1 MAKTGKG
8 LPRSLKNADFGDL
21 DISVGWGEVTGKPAV
36 IAAGATQEAA
46 RTAIGAGT
54 SNLAIGTTSTT
65 AMAGDKFVQGAAV
78 TDAGTQTI
86 TGEEATAVAT
96 SAQTAVNAVG
106 TKLNELLAQLRAAK
120 IIAS

>member
-8 LPRSLKNADFGDL
+8 LPRSLENVDFSDFY
-21 DISVGWGEVTGKPAV
+21 ITVGWGEVTGKPAV
-36 IAAGATQEAA
+36 IAAGATQAAA

-78 TDAGTQTI
+78 TDVSAQTV
-86 TGEEATAVAT
+86 TGEDAAAVGA
-96 SAQTAVNAVG
+96 SAQTAVNNVVSQ
-106 TKLNELLAQLRAAK
+106 LNALLAQLRAAK

>member
-1 MAKTGKG
+1 MG
-8 LPRSLKNADFGDL
+8 RSNWQTCGNRL
-21 DISVGWGEVTGKPAV
+21 
-36 IAAGATQEAA
+36 GATQEAA

-54 SNLAIGTTSTT
+54 SSLVIGTTSTT
-65 AMAGDKFVQGAAV
+65 AMAGNKFVQGTAV
-78 TDAGTQTI
+78 TDVGSQTV

-106 TKLNELLAQLRAAK
+106 TKLNQLLAQLRAAK

>member
-8 LPRSLKNADFGDL
+8 LPRSLKNVDFGDL

-65 AMAGDKFVQGAAV
+65 AMAGDKFVRGAAV
-78 TDAGTQTI
+78 TDVGTQAV
-86 TGEEATAVAT
+86 TGEDATTVAA

-106 TKLNELLAQLRAAK
+106 AQLNALLAQLRAAK

>member
-8 LPRSLKNADFGDL
+8 LPRSLQNVDFSDL

-36 IAAGATQEAA
+36 IAAGESQEAA

-54 SNLAIGTTSTT
+54 SSLVIGTTSST

-78 TDAGTQTI
+78 TDVSAQTV
-86 TGEEATAVAT
+86 TGEDAAAVGA
-96 SAQTAVNAVG
+96 SAQTAVNNVVSQ
-106 TKLNELLAQLRAAK
+106 LNALLAQLRAAK

>member
-8 LPRSLKNADFGDL
+8 LPRSLQNVDFGDF
-21 DISVGWGEVTGKPAV
+21 DISVGWGEITGKPAV
-36 IAAGATQEAA
+36 IAAGATQAEA

-65 AMAGDKFVQGAAV
+65 AMAGNKFVQGAAV

-86 TGEEATAVAT
+86 TGEEATAVAA

-120 IIAS
+120 IIAP

>member
-8 LPRSLKNADFGDL
+8 LPRSLQSVDFSDL
-21 DISVGWGEVTGKPAV
+21 DISVGWEDVTGKPAV
-36 IAAGATQEAA
+36 IAAGANQAAA

-54 SNLAIGTTSTT
+54 SSLAIGTTSAT

-78 TDAGTQTI
+78 TNVGTQTVA
-86 TGEEATAVAT
+86 GADAEAVAT
-96 SAQTAVNAVG
+96 SATTAVNNVASQ
-106 TKLNELLAQLRAAK
+106 LNALLAQLRAAK

>member
-8 LPRSLKNADFGDL
+8 LPRSLQNVDFSDL
-21 DISVGWGEVTGKPAV
+21 DISVGWEEVTGKPAV
-36 IAAGATQEAA
+36 IASGESQEAA

-78 TDAGTQTI
+78 TNVDTQTVA
-86 TGEEATAVAT
+86 GEDSGAVAT
-96 SAQTAVNAVG
+96 SATTAVNNVASQ
-106 TKLNELLAQLRAAK
+106 LNALLAQLRAAK

>member
-1 MAKTGKG
+1 MAKTVKG
-8 LPRSLKNADFGDL
+8 LPRSLQNVDFGDL

-36 IAAGATQEAA
+36 IAAGATQAAA

-54 SNLAIGTTSTT
+54 SSLAIGTTSTT
-65 AMAGDKFVQGAAV
+65 AMAGNKFVQGATV
-78 TDAGTQTI
+78 TDVGTQTV
-86 TGEEATAVAT
+86 TGEEAAAVAT

-106 TKLNELLAQLRAAK
+106 TQLNALLAQLRAAK

>member
-8 LPRSLKNADFGDL
+8 LPRSLENVDFSDFY
-21 DISVGWGEVTGKPAV
+21 ITVGWGEVTGKPAV
-36 IAAGATQEAA
+36 IAAGATQAAA

-65 AMAGDKFVQGAAV
+65 AMAGDKFVQGTAV
-78 TDAGTQTI
+78 TDVGSQTV
-86 TGEEATAVAT
+86 TGEEAAAVAT

>member
-8 LPRSLKNADFGDL
+8 LPRSLQNVDFSDL
-21 DISVGWGEVTGKPAV
+21 DISVGWEEVTGKPAV
-36 IAAGATQEAA
+36 IASGESQEAA

-54 SNLAIGTTSTT
+54 SSLVIGTTSTT

-78 TDAGTQTI
+78 TNIDPQTV
-86 TGEEATAVAT
+86 TGEDAATVAT

-106 TKLNELLAQLRAAK
+106 AQLNALLAQLRAAK
-120 IIAS
+120 IIES

>member
-1 MAKTGKG
+1 MAKTRKG
-8 LPRSLKNADFGDL
+8 LPRSLQNVDFGDL
-21 DISVGWGEVTGKPAV
+21 DISVGWEEVTGKPAV

-54 SNLAIGTTSTT
+54 SSLAIGTTSTT
-65 AMAGDKFVQGAAV
+65 AMAGNKFVQGAAV
-78 TDAGTQTI
+78 TDVGTQTV
-86 TGEEATAVAT
+86 TGEDAAAVAT

-106 TKLNELLAQLRAAK
+106 TQLNALLAQLRAAK

>member
-8 LPRSLKNADFGDL
+8 LPRSLQNVDFSDL
-21 DISVGWGEVTGKPAV
+21 DISVGWGDVTDKPAV
-36 IAAGATQEAA
+36 IAAGANQAAA

-54 SNLAIGTTSTT
+54 SSLVIGTTSST

-78 TDAGTQTI
+78 TNVGTQTVA
-86 TGEEATAVAT
+86 GADAEAVAT
-96 SAQTAVNAVG
+96 SATTAVNNVASQ
-106 TKLNELLAQLRAAK
+106 LNALLAQLRAAK